1 MWNWIK
7 NLFTPEEQK
16 DPHLVLYEDAA
27 EPEVPVHKPDHCS
40 PHSRFKKSCPSC
52 KELVYG

>member
-40 PHSRFKKSCPSC
+40 THSRFKKSCPSC
-52 KELVYG
+52 KELAYG

>member
-7 NLFTPEEQK
+7 NLFTPKEQK

-27 EPEVPVHKPDHCS
+27 KPEVPVHKPDHCS
-40 PHSRFKKSCPSC
+40 THSRFKKSCPSC